1 MKIKK
6 LLITLL
12 AAAVVAAG
20 WYTWSSRAG
29 RDAKG
34 LAAVPAA
41 NPLEATVTVRD
52 IEEKVDAV
60 GFVRPELSS
69 EVKAE
74 VSGKI
79 NKIHIKDGQKVKKGQ
94 PLIELDP
101 TIVRTDEAEARQNLQ
116 LQQFSLEKATRD
128 LKRADALHAQG
139 FVSEREQQDAQT
151 AYEVSKLQR
160 DSAQAR
166 LERAEENTRKTI
178 ITAPHD
184 GTVSDSNGLV
194 EGFVV
199 IGAQSINN
207 GTALMRISDVSILRV
222 DLSLNE
228 FAATRVRL
236 DAEATITFDSL
247 PGLSKKGKVSFM
259 APFATADPKNPD
271 LRVFPCQVSFPAG
284 EGSLPGISAN
294 ISVLIIKEKQCMA
307 VPVSA
312 IFIEGTE
319 SIAYVKDAAGA
330 WQRRVIKVGL
340 SDSGWSQVKSGLK
353 ASETVSLVRPASQP
367 AR

>member
-312 IFIEGTE
+312 IFIEGSE
-319 SIAYVKDAAGA
+319 SIAYVKDAAGT